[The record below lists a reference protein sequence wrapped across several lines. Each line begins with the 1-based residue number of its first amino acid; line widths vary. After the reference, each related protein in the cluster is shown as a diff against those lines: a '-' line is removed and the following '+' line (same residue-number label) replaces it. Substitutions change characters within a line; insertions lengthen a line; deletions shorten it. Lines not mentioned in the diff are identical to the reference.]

1 MECPVVNGKRRG
13 GDQVAFE
20 EKEIIET
27 EERSYRRRITCIMS
41 CQEVWAWSQTF
52 GGEGMLAR
60 PVPCRHGAGNSD
72 QAKKK
77 NHVQVVPSINTALC
91 SKSVFH
97 LGSAKSESKPRAVRS
112 FSNHQGEGLFGQDWD
127 PCMTHMLP
135 LS

>member
-41 CQEVWAWSQTF
+41 CQEVWACSQTF

-72 QAKKK
+72 QAKKRK
-77 NHVQVVPSINTALC
+77 IMFKSFRQLTPRCAVRVCFILDRRSPRASHVPSDLLVITKVKAC
-91 SKSVFH
+91 SDRI
-97 LGSAKSESKPRAVRS
+97 GIPA
-112 FSNHQGEGLFGQDWD
+112 
-127 PCMTHMLP
+127 
-135 LS
+135 